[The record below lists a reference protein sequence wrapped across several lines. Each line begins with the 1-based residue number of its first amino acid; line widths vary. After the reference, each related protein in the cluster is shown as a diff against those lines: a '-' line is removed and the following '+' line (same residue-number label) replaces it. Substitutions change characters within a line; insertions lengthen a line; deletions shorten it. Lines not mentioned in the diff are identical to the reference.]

1 MDMKRTRIFVA
12 LAAMVVAVAEAH
24 DGHAV
29 EGPAS
34 AFAFP
39 LPEPGSYRLPPIKA
53 AAGGTVLL
61 EDGVAADLTALLRD
75 RITVFSF
82 IYTRC
87 PDLCPVATLRLADL
101 HELAAAER
109 TVAERLQL
117 VSLSF
122 DPAHDTPEVMAEYG
136 LIWRTPQVEHPV
148 WHFVTAPDDAQLAPV
163 LADYDQAV
171 ARLPVAGE
179 PEPGLAHVLRVYL
192 VDAGGMV
199 RNIYSL
205 DYLDPRLVLGDVRT
219 LLLEERGGARHLS
232 LTGGTNLPPVGM
244 GYAAISGPDETP

>member
-1 MDMKRTRIFVA
+1 MERARILSA
-12 LAAMVVAVAEAH
+12 LALLVSATVAEAH

-29 EGPAS
+29 HGPAS
-34 AFAFP
+34 AYAFP
-39 LPEPGSYRLPPIKA
+39 LPQPGSYRLPPIRA
-53 AAGGTVLL
+53 AAGGLVRL
-61 EDGVAADLTALLRD
+61 EDGSAADLSALLHG

-101 HELAAAER
+101 HELASEDAA
-109 TVAERLQL
+109 VADRLQL
-117 VSLSF
+117 VSMSF

-136 LIWRTPQVEHPV
+136 AIWRTRETDRPL
-148 WHFVTAPDDAQLAPV
+148 WHFVTAPDAAHLLPILA
-163 LADYDQAV
+163 AYDQAV
-171 ARLPVAGE
+171 APLPVAGA

-205 DYLDPRLVLGDVRT
+205 DFLDPRLVLGDVRT
-219 LLLEERGGARHLS
+219 LLLE
-232 LTGGTNLPPVGM
+232 PP
-244 GYAAISGPDETP
+244 E

>member
-1 MDMKRTRIFVA
+1 MTPARILGAVA
-12 LAAMVVAVAEAH
+12 MLAVAAAAEAH

-34 AFAFP
+34 GFTFA
-39 LPEPGSYRLPPIKA
+39 LPEPGSYSLPPIRA

-61 EDGVAADLTALLRD
+61 DDGTATDLAALLRD

-101 HELAAAER
+101 HELAAADGA
-109 TVAERLQL
+109 VAERLQL
-117 VSLSF
+117 VSMSF
-122 DPAHDTPEVMAEYG
+122 DPGHDTPEVMAEYG
-136 LIWRTPQVEHPV
+136 AIWRTYGVDWPA
-148 WHFVTAPDDAQLAPV
+148 WHFATAPDAEALAPV
-163 LADYDQAV
+163 LAAYDQAV
-171 ARLPVAGE
+171 APLPVAGASE
-179 PEPGLAHVLRVYL
+179 AGLAHVLRVYL

-205 DYLDPRLVLGDVRT
+205 DFLDPRLVLGDVRT
-219 LLLEERGGARHLS
+219 LLLER
-232 LTGGTNLPPVGM
+232 
-244 GYAAISGPDETP
+244 PD